1 MTPPGDNARLQGD
14 KGAQTGPGVS
24 SVPYNTTPAQWV
36 HSSLTALE
44 PAIANHRAITREVN
58 GQCQVCSNTT
68 SGCDVCGSCCHVCG
82 LGRAWEPVRVRVEDV
97 ESDAEYSHPGR
108 VSRGMPKIGQGGL
121 GLGAANRFWGRARA
135 GKNSYDIHVG
145 WWDACSQTRAK
156 KIGGGLRRG
165 SGSSRK
171 PCAAF
176 ISSAPCL
183 LPEELQIY
191 VHPRNPY
198 QRGLAW
204 PFDVRRRSN
213 SNNKRSVCKNLW
225 SIILG
230 EYKTRQANVHVPCCR
245 LLFPLEPP
253 VND

>member
-1 MTPPGDNARLQGD
+1 M
-14 KGAQTGPGVS
+14 S
-24 SVPYNTTPAQWV
+24 SVPYNTTTAQWV

-171 PCAAF
+171 PCATF

-204 PFDVRRRSN
+204 PLTFVADPIATTNDPSARTFGLLSWAN
-213 SNNKRSVCKNLW
+213 IKRGKRTCMFLAAAYS
-225 SIILG
+225 
-230 EYKTRQANVHVPCCR
+230 
-245 LLFPLEPP
+245 FPSSHR
-253 VND
+253 